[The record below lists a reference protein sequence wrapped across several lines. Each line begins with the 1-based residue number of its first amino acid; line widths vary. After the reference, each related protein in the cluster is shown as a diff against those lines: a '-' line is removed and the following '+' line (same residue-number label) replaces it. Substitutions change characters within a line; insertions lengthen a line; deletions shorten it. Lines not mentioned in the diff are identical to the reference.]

1 MTAEATNL
9 TQLTARGLL
18 SALEQGEAS
27 TLDVI
32 DAHIARIEAVD
43 AQLNAIPTRTFERA
57 REEARASDARRAR
70 GEALGALE
78 GLPVAFKDLQPTAGV
93 RTTMGSRVLADWV
106 PDRDSLTV
114 RRIREAGAIGLGKTN
129 VPEFG
134 AGSQTYNDVFGATR
148 NPWDPGRTPGGSSG
162 GAAAALA
169 ARMIALAD
177 GSDYGGSLRNP
188 ASFCNVV
195 GFRTTPGLIP
205 DDEPG
210 DGLSLSVDGP
220 MARTVGDVALFLSV
234 LAAPAGFA
242 VRGDVDVR
250 GRRIAL
256 APRFA
261 GLPMDPAISAEVEAA
276 GARLEG
282 LGCSVELAEPDVHE
296 AELAFLGPR
305 HASFRRSIL
314 ETVGDRVDEL
324 KPELRWHVTE
334 GAKVTPADLE
344 AAAAAKRRLIDGFLR
359 FMGRFDALVV
369 PVSQVLPFPV
379 ALTWPREIEGFAM
392 PDYVEWMRSC
402 WAVSLFGG
410 PALAVPSGF
419 AGADGGLP
427 IGIQLVG
434 RPGAERAIL
443 ALGAAYERASG
454 EPWRIAPY
462 ALRS

>member
-1 MTAEATNL
+1 VTAEATKL
-9 TQLTARGLL
+9 TEL
-18 SALEQGEAS
+18 SARELLAVLGRQEANA
-27 TLDVI
+27 LDVT
-32 DAHIARIEAVD
+32 DAHIARIETVD
-43 AQLNAIPTRTFERA
+43 ARLNAIPTRTFERA

-70 GEALGALE
+70 GEPLGPLD

-134 AGSQTYNDVFGATR
+134 AGSQTYNEVFGPTR
-148 NPWDPGRTPGGSSG
+148 NPWDLSRTPGGSSG

-195 GFRTTPGLIP
+195 GFRTTPGLLP
-205 DDEPG
+205 DDKPS

-220 MARTVGDVALFLSV
+220 MARTVDDVALLLSV
-234 LAAPAGFA
+234 MAAPATFD
-242 VRGDVDVR
+242 VPRGVDVR

-261 GLPMDPAISAEVEAA
+261 GLPMEPGIADEVEAA
-276 GARLEG
+276 GSRLEA
-282 LGCSVELAEPDVHE
+282 LGCIVDLAEPDVRE
-296 AELAFLGPR
+296 AKLAFLGPR
-305 HASFRRSIL
+305 HVSFRRSLL
-314 ETVGDRVDEL
+314 ESVGDRVDEL

-334 GAKVTPADLE
+334 SATVSAEDLE
-344 AAAAAKRRLIDGFLR
+344 AAAAAKQRLIQGFTA
-359 FMGRFDALVV
+359 FMARFDALVL

-379 ALTWPREIEGFAM
+379 ELTWPREVEGVAM

-419 AGADGGLP
+419 RGPEGRLP
-427 IGIQLVG
+427 VGIQLVG
-434 RPGAERAIL
+434 RPGAEQAIL
-443 ALGAAYERASG
+443 ELGAAYELASG